1 MKATFEVE
9 GIELLVSYDYFPA
22 EPKTYDEPGCD
33 ASVGIIDACLLGTE
47 IDIIPLLSEGTINIL
62 VDNVIALHEDSGD
75 E

>member
-33 ASVGIIDACLLGTE
+33 ASVDIIDACLLGTE
-47 IDIIPLLSEGTINIL
+47 IDISPLLSEDTINIL